1 MRSSSNSSITS
12 QRSSAEVLPEINPR
26 KAAATWTDM
35 VYEQII
41 SRRLL
46 SIVERN
52 KRMRDQILAK
62 AEAVDKK
69 VVEGDDLAK
78 ANESKEDL
86 ELPTKQKKKKKGED
100 KEKK

>member
-1 MRSSSNSSITS
+1 
-12 QRSSAEVLPEINPR
+12 
-26 KAAATWTDM
+26 M